1 MKLIN
6 NRYKQ
11 TFDFN
16 LFNNYVFAVEN
27 SNEYLKVLQEIFN
40 ETNGIENSDFVLS
53 DYGETLKFSK
63 AAIFIYDYLNLDINN
78 RKIINEINA
87 QVLNL
92 LKNRDNTEEFY
103 KINQI
108 FIEIN
113 DKLINEFD
121 FKLNYDSE
129 LTSDKFIKLSN
140 YHIDSEANLL
150 DKIVSYVKICSCL
163 KNIKLVVFAGLFEI
177 FSKEEIDKII
187 KQIEYFDLKCLLI
200 EPCMKYE
207 FKSFGRIVIDE
218 DLCEI

>member
-87 QVLNL
+87 QVLEL
-92 LKNRDNTEEFY
+92 LKNHDNTEDFF

-140 YHIDSEANLL
+140 YHIDLEANLA
-150 DKIVSYVKICSCL
+150 DRIVSYIKIYSCL
-163 KNIKLVVFAGLFEI
+163 KDIKLVIFTGLFEI

-207 FKSFGRIVIDE
+207 FKSFGRIIIDE